1 MARAGLVVTA
11 AYLASRLLGYV
22 RTAVISTQFG
32 ASPELD
38 AYFAAFRIPDAIFQL
53 VAAGAI
59 ASALIP
65 VLAEMLVAGEE
76 SRAWRL
82 VSTVTNLMLVAL
94 LVLAGAFFL
103 LAPLLMPAITPGF
116 DTAQLDQTVRLT
128 RIMLL
133 SPILLA
139 LGAVAT
145 SALNALG
152 RFAVSAVAPI
162 LYNVGIIAGA
172 IVLAP
177 TFGVDGLA
185 IGVVAGA
192 AANVGIQAA
201 ALLRGRFTYH
211 PRLELG
217 DPAARTVLLLIAPR
231 AFGLAAVQI
240 TFLVN
245 NGFASGLGE
254 GAITV
259 YNVAFT
265 MLQIPIGII
274 GVPLSIVLLPAM
286 SHALASGART
296 RFADLSV
303 RSLRL
308 VGFVMVPVTALTMVV
323 STQAVAILFL
333 QGRFEPSAAAATG
346 ELLVVFAVGLAAHA
360 MVAILAPAFYAGRDT
375 VTPVV
380 AAVVAVAVNVAVAV
394 ALVGPYGLRGLAA
407 AITAGAWVEALLLL
421 VLLGRRFPE
430 IHLGALARS
439 LAVVLPGALAA
450 GLAALVVLAWLDG
463 PGPLAASKVELAVQL
478 VLAGAAAGGVF
489 LAYAALLRL
498 DELHTLRLIL
508 AEVARPRRAA
518 P

>member
-1 MARAGLVVTA
+1 
-11 AYLASRLLGYV
+11 
-22 RTAVISTQFG
+22 
-32 ASPELD
+32 
-38 AYFAAFRIPDAIFQL
+38 
-53 VAAGAI
+53 
-59 ASALIP
+59 
-65 VLAEMLVAGEE
+65 
-76 SRAWRL
+76 
-82 VSTVTNLMLVAL
+82 
-94 LVLAGAFFL
+94 
-103 LAPLLMPAITPGF
+103 
-116 DTAQLDQTVRLT
+116 
-128 RIMLL
+128 
-133 SPILLA
+133 
-139 LGAVAT
+139 
-145 SALNALG
+145 
-152 RFAVSAVAPI
+152 
-162 LYNVGIIAGA
+162 
-172 IVLAP
+172 
-177 TFGVDGLA
+177 
-185 IGVVAGA
+185 
-192 AANVGIQAA
+192 
-201 ALLRGRFTYH
+201 
-211 PRLELG
+211 
-217 DPAARTVLLLIAPR
+217 
-231 AFGLAAVQI
+231 
-240 TFLVN
+240 
-245 NGFASGLGE
+245 
-254 GAITV
+254 
-259 YNVAFT
+259 
-265 MLQIPIGII
+265 
-274 GVPLSIVLLPAM
+274 
-286 SHALASGART
+286 
-296 RFADLSV
+296 
-303 RSLRL
+303 
-308 VGFVMVPVTALTMVV
+308 MVPVTALTMVV

-463 PGPLAASKVELAVQL
+463 PGPLAASKVELAVRL